1 MTAKVTQITLA
12 IGATLNTGNYNNLRL
27 DLTATVQMEEAQSQ
41 DAVVE
46 MMALR
51 LREELLSLI
60 ENVDADPRGIQA
72 IEAIATKKVVT
83 K

>member
-1 MTAKVTQITLA
+1 MSEKITLS

-27 DLTATVQMEEAQSQ
+27 DLSMTATLEEHQNQ
-41 DAVVE
+41 DIAVH

-51 LREELLSLI
+51 LREELLSLL
-60 ENVDADPRGIQA
+60 ENVDADPRGVEA
-72 IEAIATKKVVT
+72 IEAIATKKEVA